1 MKIHSSRVFGH
12 SRVSSL
18 DRLVHQ
24 AQNKHYSTFALY
36 DKELFEKSLETFK
49 QNIKNNFE
57 DLNQVKWF
65 DENILLEI
73 KNGNM

>member
-1 MKIHSSRVFGH
+1 MKVYSSRIFEY

-18 DRLVHQ
+18 DRLVQ
-24 AQNKHYSTFALY
+24 QSQNKHYSTFALY
-36 DKELFEKSLETFK
+36 DKELFLKSLEIFK

-57 DLNQVKWF
+57 DLNQVKWV

-73 KNGNM
+73 RKW